1 MRLKDAVCALRKF
14 LLCISF
20 LCTWCSIKDIR
31 MHEKMNQP
39 PICKINISASS
50 IQRHPCRIATHS
62 SSSSLRG
69 LMIENLPK
77 EAARQ
82 VAFRELQGEVPGMR
96 DEASARRPTKTLDG
110 ATVSAHS
117 PGTPGGHER
126 MALLALENLHLSF
139 GGVAALAGV
148 SLEINATDFFAIIGP
163 NGAGKTSIFNCIS
176 GIYTPTRGRIR
187 FDGRDISSLKPH
199 QRAQLRIARTFQNI
213 ALFKGMTVLD
223 NIKIGRH
230 IHLRSGILACS
241 LYYGKAVREE
251 LEHRAVIERD
261 IIDLLALQDIRH
273 KIVGTLPY
281 GLQKRVELARALAL
295 DPLVLLLDEPTA
307 GMNAEET
314 EEMVRFILY
323 VKRIKQL
330 TTVMIEHDIVA
341 VVENSGRLAVLD
353 FGQKIAEGLPPEVQ
367 HDPLVIKAYLGEEFE
382 VA

>member
-1 MRLKDAVCALRKF
+1 
-14 LLCISF
+14 
-20 LCTWCSIKDIR
+20 
-31 MHEKMNQP
+31 
-39 PICKINISASS
+39 
-50 IQRHPCRIATHS
+50 
-62 SSSSLRG
+62 
-69 LMIENLPK
+69 
-77 EAARQ
+77 
-82 VAFRELQGEVPGMR
+82 
-96 DEASARRPTKTLDG
+96 
-110 ATVSAHS
+110 
-117 PGTPGGHER
+117 
-126 MALLALENLHLSF
+126 MALLTLEDIHLRF
-139 GGVAALAGV
+139 GGVIALAGV
-148 SLEINATDFFAIIGP
+148 NLEVNATDFFAIIGP

-176 GIYTPTRGRIR
+176 GIYTPTRGRIL

-241 LYYGKAVREE
+241 LYYGKAAREE

-261 IIDLLALQDIRH
+261 IIDLLELQDMRH

-314 EEMVRFILY
+314 EDMVRFILY

-330 TTVMIEHDIVA
+330 TTVMIEHDMG
-341 VVENSGRLAVLD
+341 VVMDISDRVAVLD
-353 FGQKIAEGLPPEVQ
+353 FGKKIAEGPPLEVQ
-367 HDPLVIKAYLGEEFE
+367 QDPLVIKAYLGEEFE